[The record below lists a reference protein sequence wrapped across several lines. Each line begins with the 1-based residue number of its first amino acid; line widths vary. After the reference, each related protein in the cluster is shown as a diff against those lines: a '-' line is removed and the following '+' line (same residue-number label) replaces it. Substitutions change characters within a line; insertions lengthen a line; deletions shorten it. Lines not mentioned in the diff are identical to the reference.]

1 MKQISLKIVF
11 FIFFVINCHFL
22 SAHNLSS
29 DSTELKVTYRYQQKA
44 RTDGEEIL
52 LTDSM
57 GLFIENN
64 KSRYFDLDLAR
75 RDSVENSNFKRTQTF
90 RVSPGDD
97 ELERKLELNND
108 AYLTLSQLEYNKTHF
123 YKDRSI
129 NQIITKHRTIE
140 IIEGLKVVEDIVFDW
155 DIPNL
160 ETDTILGY
168 PCMLATTNFR
178 GRTYSAWFTL
188 EIPINDGP
196 WKFYGLPGLIL
207 KVEDSEGIFT
217 FNAIG
222 LEWVKKQIIKPQFQK
237 IEVVTNK
244 QLKDYINNSRKLV
257 TYAFH
262 NGDNATL
269 YYLNNNMS
277 FSELE
282 IEDE

>member
-1 MKQISLKIVF
+1 MKQISLKIIF
-11 FIFFVINCHFL
+11 FLFFVICSHFL
-22 SAHNLSS
+22 SAHKLSS